1 MLRPKIIKPEEH
13 KRESFITLL
22 SAMMF
27 LDMIPKAQV
36 MKAKI
41 DNIKLNSFC
50 TAKKTIN
57 RIKGNQQNGR
67 KYLQIIFLVRG

>member
-57 RIKGNQQNGR
+57 KTKR
-67 KYLQIIFLVRG
+67 QIMEGKINCK